1 MADESDKLRLAVEQL
16 HQALEATHG
25 LTPQSRELLERTLGE
40 VRGVLAQPSAEEA
53 PTSASPPDPL
63 RAQLAEAAA
72 EFEGSHPTLAGTVRS
87 VIDAL
92 AQMGI

>member
-1 MADESDKLRLAVEQL
+1 
-16 HQALEATHG
+16 
-25 LTPQSRELLERTLGE
+25 
-40 VRGVLAQPSAEEA
+40 VLAQPSADEDQSE
-53 PTSASPPDPL
+53 SSPPDPL